1 MSSTTTTTPD
11 VWEDGLERLFETIGE
26 PLPVCWKEQPRPYL
40 PDGVILLKVIGDL
53 NQGTDEYRIALD
65 SAELTSS
72 PPVECVPTSCGAALV
87 TLQVQVE
94 TFDQDASGRARTM
107 LRKIRQRLR
116 WPSSLLHLKTI
127 ETSLV
132 DMLTIPIIDK
142 TEDGRQYSL
151 ATMDVRLNTIQVEN
165 DVPFGRIDSIV
176 LTPTFTD
183 DSGGAISA
191 AKAPPFTI
199 DLPDP

>member
-11 VWEDGLERLFETIGE
+11 VWEDGLQRLFETIGE
-26 PLPVCWKEQPRPYL
+26 LPTCWKEQPRPYL
-40 PDGVILLKVIGDL
+40 PDGVILLKVIADL
-53 NQGTDEYRIALD
+53 SQGVDEYRIALN

-72 PPVECVPTSCGAALV
+72 PPIECEPTSCGSSVV

-94 TFDQDASGRARTM
+94 TFDQDASGRARTV

-116 WPSSLLHLKTI
+116 WPSSRAALKTI

-132 DMLTIPIIDK
+132 DILSIPVIDK

-165 DVPFGRIDSIV
+165 DQPFGRIDSMV
-176 LTPTFTD
+176 LTPTLTD
-183 DSGGAISA
+183 DSGGAIPASKA
-191 AKAPPFTI
+191 APFTI

>member
-26 PLPVCWKEQPRPYL
+26 PFPVCWKEQPRPYL
-40 PDGVILLKVIGDL
+40 PDGAILLKVIADL
-53 NQGTDEYRIALD
+53 SQGVDEYRIVNDPALN
-65 SAELTSS
+65 SSS
-72 PPVECVPTSCGAALV
+72 PPEECIPTSCGSALV

-94 TFDQDASGRARTM
+94 TFDQDASGRARTL

-116 WPSSLLHLKTI
+116 WPSSRLALKTL

-132 DMLTIPIIDK
+132 DILTIPIIDK
-142 TEDGRQYSL
+142 VEDGRQYSL

-165 DVPFGRIDSIV
+165 DVPFGRIDTIAIQPN
-176 LTPTFTD
+176 LTD
-183 DSGGAISA
+183 EGGGAIVT
-191 AKAPPFTI
+191 PPFTI